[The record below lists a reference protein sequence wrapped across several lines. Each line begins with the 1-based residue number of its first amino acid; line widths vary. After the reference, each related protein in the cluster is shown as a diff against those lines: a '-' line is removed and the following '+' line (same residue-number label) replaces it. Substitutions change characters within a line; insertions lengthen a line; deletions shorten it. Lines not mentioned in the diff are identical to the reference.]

1 MAEIWPTHGPTAPT
15 DTQTNT
21 RKHRAGAGVTLGDDL
36 EFKFWAFYADLG
48 VLRGYGPIW
57 AVCGLQ
63 TRPHAEFWPTRG
75 PTVPGHTHA
84 SVWKRHTGGGV
95 PRAAVSNL
103 IGGICGSI
111 LGLISAGFGD
121 DLGRNWPLNHTMHN
135 GLVNQ
140 WPCGPT
146 THPEKIEEAPWRP
159 SGTPSRIF
167 SAVASDPPP
176 TV

>member
-75 PTVPGHTHA
+75 PTVPGHTHT

-103 IGGICGSI
+103 IAGI
-111 LGLISAGFGD
+111 LR
-121 DLGRNWPLNHTMHN
+121 GRFRAEFW
-135 GLVNQ
+135 G
-140 WPCGPT
+140 
-146 THPEKIEEAPWRP
+146 E
-159 SGTPSRIF
+159 
-167 SAVASDPPP
+167 
-176 TV
+176 

>member
-15 DTQTNT
+15 NTQTNT

-57 AVCGLQ
+57 AVCCLQ
-63 TRPHAEFWPTRG
+63 TRPHAEFWPTCG

-111 LGLISAGFGD
+111 LGLISAGFW
-121 DLGRNWPLNHTMHN
+121 GRFGPKLAAKLYHAQWIGQPMAVRPHHTPGKDRGSTVAAIWDPLANVF
-135 GLVNQ
+135 GRS
-140 WPCGPT
+140 
-146 THPEKIEEAPWRP
+146 E
-159 SGTPSRIF
+159 
-167 SAVASDPPP
+167 
-176 TV
+176 